1 MKQFIILLLGF
12 LFVCGL
18 CSADKKD
25 SEEGFLVEKTFI
37 QYHHTENCSGHDF
50 LIGRIDFQQ
59 KGHDM
64 WMFIREG
71 NNGKSYG
78 DSDIINIMHSPICK
92 LCHPEIVEQES
103 PIETSTSDYW
113 GW

>member
-1 MKQFIILLLGF
+1 MILLLGF

-25 SEEGFLVEKTFI
+25 SEQGVLVKKTLI
-37 QYHHTENCSGHDF
+37 EYHHSENCSGHDF

-59 KGHDM
+59 EGHDM
-64 WMFIREG
+64 WMFIKEG
-71 NNGKSYG
+71 ASGKSYG
-78 DSDIINIMHSPICK
+78 INDIISIEHSPDCK
-92 LCHPEIVEQES
+92 LCHPEETTPIVE
-103 PIETSTSDYW
+103 ETKPSDYW